1 MPGTAHGPGLRFAEK
16 LVNMEPGPSRARWS
30 LPLLPLLIHACVL
43 LCIPVAVRAD
53 RTGYI
58 VHMDKSAMPPHHSDH
73 HDWYAATV
81 ASVMDAST
89 NNRADPQLLYTYD
102 EALHGFAATLSASEL
117 GALRGTPGFVSVYPD
132 RRATTLHDTTHS
144 TEFLNLSSVAG
155 LWPAAKF
162 GEGVII
168 GMIDTGIWP
177 ESASFDDAGMP
188 PVPPRWRG
196 ACEPGVQFTPSLC
209 NRKLIGARYFNKG
222 LVAANP
228 GIKISMNSTRDTV
241 GHGTHTS
248 STAGGSAVPCV
259 SAFGY
264 GRGTA
269 RGVAPRA
276 HVAMYKVSWPEGRY
290 ASDVLAGMDAA
301 IADGVDV
308 ISISSGFNGLPLYED
323 PAAIAGFAAME
334 RGILVSASAGN
345 DGPDPGTVHNG
356 IPWLLTVAAGTVDRH
371 MYAGTLYYDDMRG
384 SIDGVTTYPE
394 NAWVVYT
401 RLVYNDIVSSCD
413 SKAALANSTIDI
425 IVCRDTGNL
434 VEQLNTVAE
443 AGVAGAIFISD
454 NAYFEDKMP
463 LPALII
469 SPEDAPRLLSYIN
482 ASTVPTAAMKL
493 QQTILG
499 TRPAPVV
506 TSYSSRG
513 PSQSY
518 AGVLKPD
525 ILAPGDKIIASVAPV
540 RPYAMVGQTELTSNF
555 MVDSGTS
562 MACPHASGVAALLRA
577 AHPDWS
583 PAMIKSAMMTTASA
597 TDNTG
602 SPITDA
608 GFVNATVASPL
619 AMGSGHVDPNAA
631 MDPGLVFDAGPGDFV
646 ALLCAANY
654 TNAQIM
660 AITRSSTAYNCSS
673 ASSDVNY
680 PSFVAIF
687 GANATSGDDMR
698 FRRTVTNVGAGS
710 AVYRASWVSPSN
722 VEVSVSPGTLEF
734 STVGQTATF
743 EVVIKLTAPTG
754 GEPAFGAVVWADASG
769 KYRVR
774 TPYVV
779 L

>member
-1 MPGTAHGPGLRFAEK
+1 
-16 LVNMEPGPSRARWS
+16 
-30 LPLLPLLIHACVL
+30 
-43 LCIPVAVRAD
+43 
-53 RTGYI
+53 
-58 VHMDKSAMPPHHSDH
+58 MDKSAMPPHYSEHRE
-73 HDWYAATV
+73 WYSATV
-81 ASVMDAST
+81 ASVTELSVDAG
-89 NNRADPQLLYTYD
+89 AEPQLFYTYD
-102 EALHGFAATLSASEL
+102 EALHGFAATLSVSEL
-117 GALRGTPGFVSVYPD
+117 RTLRGTPGFVSAYPD

-144 TEFLNLSSVAG
+144 MEFLQLNTASG

-168 GMIDTGIWP
+168 GMIDTGVWP
-177 ESASFDDAGMP
+177 ESASFDDAGMA
-188 PVPPRWRG
+188 PVPTRWRG
-196 ACEPGVQFTPSLC
+196 TCEPGVDFTPSLC

-228 GIKISMNSTRDTV
+228 HINISMNSTRDMA

-248 STAGGSAVPCV
+248 STAAGNAVPCA
-259 SAFGY
+259 SFFGY

-276 HVAMYKVSWPEGRY
+276 HVAMYKVIWPEGRY

-301 IADGVDV
+301 IADGVDI
-308 ISISSGFNGLPLYED
+308 ISISSGFDNVPLYED
-323 PAAIAGFAAME
+323 PVAIAAFAAIE

-345 DGPDPGTVHNG
+345 DGPDLGTLHNG
-356 IPWLLTVAAGTVDRH
+356 IPWLLTVAAGTVDRQ
-371 MYAGTLYYDDMRG
+371 MYAGTVYYDDMRG
-384 SIDGVTTYPE
+384 SINGVTTYPE
-394 NAWVVYT
+394 NAWIVIK

-413 SKAALANSTIDI
+413 SKEALTNSTTAIV
-425 IVCRDTGNL
+425 VCRHTGSL
-434 VEQLNTVAE
+434 LEQLNTVSE
-443 AGVAGAIFISD
+443 AGVAGAILISD
-454 NAYFEDKMP
+454 DLDFDDEMP
-463 LPALII
+463 LPAVII
-469 SPEDAPRLLSYIN
+469 SPQDATRLLSYIN
-482 ASTVPTAAMKL
+482 SSAVPTAAMKL

-499 TRPAPVV
+499 TQPAPVV

-540 RPYAMVGQTELTSNF
+540 NPYATIGQTQLTSNF
-555 MVDSGTS
+555 LVASGTS

-577 AHPDWS
+577 VHPDWS
-583 PAMIKSAMMTTASA
+583 PAMIKSAMMTTATT
-597 TDNTG
+597 TDNTN

-608 GFVNATVASPL
+608 GFKNATVVASPL

-654 TNAQIM
+654 TDTQIM

-680 PSFVAIF
+680 PSFIATF
-687 GANATSGDDMR
+687 GVNATDMH
-698 FRRTVTNVGAGS
+698 FKRTVTNVGA
-710 AVYRASWVSPSN
+710 ASSMYHATWVSPSN
-722 VEVSVSPGTLEF
+722 VDVSVSPGTLEF
-734 STVGQTATF
+734 SSVGETATF
-743 EVVIKLTAPTG
+743 EVDIKLTAPTIY
-754 GEPAFGAVVWADASG
+754 EPAFGAIVWADVSG